1 MTQTSSD
8 KIDFDTAMQ
17 DVAKAFGSPAELL
30 AADQFDRVQKLKLLQ
45 QWDYDLGL
53 LLVAAEENMTGEG
66 SQNIGERLRIVRDAI
81 KRLGGEN
88 DTEKSPTGKVSSATI
103 PEADSKITRR
113 AS

>member
-1 MTQTSSD
+1 MTQ
-8 KIDFDTAMQ
+8 KMPENAAFDAAMQ

-30 AADQFDRVQKLKLLQ
+30 ASDQFDRVQKLKLLQ

-66 SQNIGERLRIVRDAI
+66 SQSTGERLRAVRECI

-103 PEADSKITRR
+103 PEAEAKIMRR